1 MMGVTHCNRKTIVKD
16 SGRYHEIR
24 WNVIFLGK
32 RHGKMCR
39 RGREESALPLPFVV
53 VRGDVEGIGIS
64 AVTMTTRM
72 RKKERYYG
80 SGEME
85 SHHAVE
91 AVPAA
96 VEPLGRHCV
105 AQKRDGPA

>member
-1 MMGVTHCNRKTIVKD
+1 APIRRGSQPLPGGVDTLRE
-16 SGRYHEIR
+16 RA
-24 WNVIFLGK
+24 IFLGK

-39 RGREESALPLPFVV
+39 RRREESALPLPFVV

-96 VEPLGRHCV
+96 VEPLGRRCV
-105 AQKRDGPA
+105 AQKRDGPAL

>member
-1 MMGVTHCNRKTIVKD
+1 MDRCHYCPFPESARVICRSIQRKVKD
-16 SGRYHEIR
+16 FFAFFTCSMSG
-24 WNVIFLGK
+24 
-32 RHGKMCR
+32 
-39 RGREESALPLPFVV
+39 EESALPLPVLV

-64 AVTMTTRM
+64 TVTTTTRM
-72 RKKERYYG
+72 RKKERYSG

-96 VEPLGRHCV
+96 VEPL
-105 AQKRDGPA
+105 

>member
-1 MMGVTHCNRKTIVKD
+1 
-16 SGRYHEIR
+16 
-24 WNVIFLGK
+24 
-32 RHGKMCR
+32 
-39 RGREESALPLPFVV
+39 

-96 VEPLGRHCV
+96 VEPL
-105 AQKRDGPA
+105 

>member
-1 MMGVTHCNRKTIVKD
+1 
-16 SGRYHEIR
+16 
-24 WNVIFLGK
+24 
-32 RHGKMCR
+32 MCR
-39 RGREESALPLPFVV
+39 RRREESALPLPFLV
-53 VRGDVEGIGIS
+53 VRGDAESIGIS

-80 SGEME
+80 SGERE

-96 VEPLGRHCV
+96 VELL
-105 AQKRDGPA
+105 

>member
-1 MMGVTHCNRKTIVKD
+1 
-16 SGRYHEIR
+16 
-24 WNVIFLGK
+24 
-32 RHGKMCR
+32 
-39 RGREESALPLPFVV
+39 

-64 AVTMTTRM
+64 TVTMTTRM

-96 VEPLGRHCV
+96 VEPL
-105 AQKRDGPA
+105 

>member
-1 MMGVTHCNRKTIVKD
+1 
-16 SGRYHEIR
+16 
-24 WNVIFLGK
+24 
-32 RHGKMCR
+32 MCR
-39 RGREESALPLPFVV
+39 RRREERALPFPFVV
-53 VRGDVEGIGIS
+53 VRGNVEGIGIS

-96 VEPLGRHCV
+96 VEPL
-105 AQKRDGPA
+105 